1 MSGPILLI
9 LRIALLLALYAF
21 LAWALLTLWRDI
33 KRQDEILAQQQA
45 PPISLVPVPAQ
56 GLDSLHFSLSTIS
69 IGRDPFCDLP
79 LDDKTVSASH
89 AQLSYHHGHWWVED
103 LNSRN
108 GTFLND
114 EPVSEQLVLTTGDEL
129 RCGQVAFTVSI
140 NRNKE

>member
-9 LRIALLLALYAF
+9 LRIALVLVLYAF

-33 KRQDEILAQQQA
+33 KRQDEILAHQQA
-45 PPISLVPVPAQ
+45 PAISLLPLSIE
-56 GLDSLHFSLSTIS
+56 GLDSLHFSSSMIS
-69 IGRDPFCDLP
+69 IGRDPVCDLP
-79 LDDKTVSASH
+79 LEDKTVSASH
-89 AQLSYHHGHWWVED
+89 ARLSYHHGHWWVED

-129 RCGQVAFTVSI
+129 RCGQVAFGVTI
-140 NRNKE
+140 NNHKE